1 MLNPTDKAVSFV
13 LDDYYTVLEGVNDEQ
28 MINMKN
34 GFLPGCNL
42 LLLLKK

>member
-1 MLNPTDKAVSFV
+1 MINPTNQAVSFE

-28 MINMKN
+28 TINVKN

-42 LLLLKK
+42 MILFKK